1 LYAKPT
7 SFPLPSGDPLIC
19 SFKFVTCEQDVYDLI
34 TLGDEMRSKAA
45 TKMNA
50 NSSRSHTLFVL
61 QLQQKFPDGS
71 TKSGRLNLADLA
83 GSESVGKTEATGQTL
98 EEVRRL
104 YLTRLV

>member
-1 LYAKPT
+1 
-7 SFPLPSGDPLIC
+7 
-19 SFKFVTCEQDVYDLI
+19 
-34 TLGDEMRSKAA
+34 MRSKAA

-61 QLQQKFPDGS
+61 QLHQKFPDGS

-98 EEVRRL
+98 EEARATFFGGSSWPGLNSELRRPS
-104 YLTRLV
+104 